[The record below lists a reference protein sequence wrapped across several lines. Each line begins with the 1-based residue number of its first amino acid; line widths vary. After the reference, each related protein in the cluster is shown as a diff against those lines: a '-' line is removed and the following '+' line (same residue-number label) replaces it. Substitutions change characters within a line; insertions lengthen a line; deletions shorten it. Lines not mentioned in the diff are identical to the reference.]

1 MNREA
6 AARMIQAAFRRG
18 RKPKAAEFVNKF
30 TEFDYALTKPTIT
43 STIVAIHDVPFID
56 LSEEPLPPGV
66 DELLGYTT
74 TGEKPVVRKIRGR
87 NALIGANKTNTFDVK
102 RWAFTINF
110 KSPESKAYVS
120 YSDKDRLQIN
130 TTGPYERVVRLL
142 HKTYLPGVAYSDVK
156 ILKIDT
162 KMYINRNLNLDNFG
176 AELAKRVPSSK
187 YASWSYETELFAGG
201 GFLKW
206 NDPRVTLV
214 FFTNGTILTLGLKKY
229 EDMGVTSEIL
239 KQLFTKYMVDKTQL
253 FKYARGPWGLNY
265 NAKPKLPVPARKNLA
280 KKRAAAANRY
290 SLAIGGWNNVREGFY
305 VRPGANGKPRFYPM
319 VANLKLVRPKVVR
332 AYAEAGV
339 PIPQRVRNALGIEE
353 GAAPVAKVEGRRAPN
368 WTATKNG
375 YYVKPGPGGLPYFYK
390 VPKGK
395 AAAKKTVQKAYAE
408 AGVPIPASVRNLFG
422 LNGNNGGA
430 GPARKQHYVNYN
442 AQGGMRINGK
452 QFSRYTQ
459 AELVQIARN
468 LNIPQVDASTRLA
481 NIARYI
487 KGAVGNVNN
496 TPDATLN
503 GTQIVFMNN
512 GRVKRAGR
520 ARQWATLKSD
530 EQNGLARA
538 FLTTDEYE
546 QYAKL
551 DKQRKYP
558 YILGMKQQHR
568 AQQLLSAQANAN
580 EARATGSAASSASS
594 VNSNFARNL
603 ELNLKARTL
612 LGNNAKNA
620 NVNAFKDILSKL
632 PKGARG
638 APLAANVQKAL
649 KNFKRTS
656 SFANQ
661 LAAVRRNYEAAI
673 KVPNWLPVNLRA
685 NYKRTLLNL
694 ATEPNAKG
702 KLPNKEAVKRGL
714 KGWLNAH
721 LPQTARIAYEKENFM
736 TGEIIRVPAWDPTKR
751 ASPNLPNQKVKRLGP
766 PRVRKP
772 RAPKPNQPAGPHT
785 GPVKKAKKDPRE
797 NRNYPVPRNLNAENL
812 VNAIANLG
820 LPIGASN
827 RYSWSF
833 LANKG
838 MNNRFYQNWMNFT
851 KSPNV
856 PLTVNT
862 AKAKLNA
869 MKTAKARHEW
879 TVAHRNNFSK
889 ENYSKILEH
898 RRALENRN
906 KARRAAKREA

>member
-30 TEFDYALTKPTIT
+30 SEFDYALTKPTIT

-56 LSEEPLPPGV
+56 LAEEPLPPGV

-87 NALIGANKTNTFDVK
+87 NTIIGANKTNTFDVK

-120 YSDKDRLQIN
+120 YSDKERLQIN

-162 KMYINRNLNLDNFG
+162 KMYINRYLNLDNFG
-176 AELAKRVPSSK
+176 EELTKRVPSSK
-187 YASWSYETELFAGG
+187 LLSWSYEPDLFSGG

-206 NDPRVTLV
+206 SDPRATLV
-214 FFTNGTILTLGLKKY
+214 FFTNGTILTLGLKKF
-229 EDMGVTSEIL
+229 EDVGVTAEIL
-239 KQLFTKYMVDKTQL
+239 KQLFAKYLVDKVKL
-253 FKYARGPWGLNY
+253 FKYMRGAYGLNY
-265 NAKPKLPVPARKNLA
+265 MGAVKPPVPARKNLA

-290 SLAIGGWNNVREGFY
+290 AQAMGWNNVREGFY

-339 PIPQRVRNALGIEE
+339 PIPRHVRNALGIEN

-368 WTATKNG
+368 WSATKNG

-408 AGVPIPASVRNLFG
+408 AGVPIPVSVRNLFDIEV
-422 LNGNNGGA
+422 NNSGA

-442 AQGGMRINGK
+442 AQGGLRINGK

-468 LNIPQVDASTRLA
+468 LNIPQVNASTKLA

-496 TPDATLN
+496 APDATLN
-503 GTQIVFMNN
+503 GAQIVFMNN
-512 GRVKRAGR
+512 GRVKRGGR
-520 ARQWATLKSD
+520 ARQWATLKPA
-530 EQNGLARA
+530 EQNALARA

-546 QYAKL
+546 PYAPL
-551 DKQRKYP
+551 DKVHRYQYIMDMKRQR
-558 YILGMKQQHR
+558 R

-580 EARATGSAASSASS
+580 AALSAASSASS

-603 ELNLKARTL
+603 ELNLKSRAL

-620 NVNAFKDILSKL
+620 NVNAFKAILSKL

-638 APLAANVQKAL
+638 APLAPNVQRAL
-649 KNFKRTS
+649 KNFKRAS

-661 LAAVRRNYEAAI
+661 LAGIKRNYETAI
-673 KVPNWLPVNLRA
+673 KVPNWLPANLHTS
-685 NYKRTLLNL
+685 YKKTLLNL
-694 ATEPNAKG
+694 ATEPNVKG
-702 KLPNKEAVKRGL
+702 KLPNKEAVKRGIR
-714 KGWLNAH
+714 GWLNSH
-721 LPQTARIAYEKENFM
+721 LPQTARIAYNKENFM
-736 TGEIIRVPAWDPTKR
+736 TGEIIRVPGWDPAKR
-751 ASPNLPNQKVKRLGP
+751 ASPNLPNQKVKILGP
-766 PRVRKP
+766 ARVRKP

-797 NRNYPVPRNLNAENL
+797 NRSYPVPRNMNAENL

-820 LPIGASN
+820 LPIGSSN
-827 RYSWSF
+827 KYSWTY

-879 TVAHRNNFSK
+879 TVAQRNSFSK
-889 ENYSKILEH
+889 ENYAKILEH

>member
-1 MNREA
+1 MNKEA
-6 AARMIQAAFRRG
+6 AARLIQAAFRKG

-30 TEFDYALTKPTIT
+30 SEFDYALTKPTVT

-74 TGEKPVVRKIRGR
+74 TGEKPVMRKIRGR
-87 NALIGANKTNTFDVK
+87 NAILGANKTNTFDVK

-142 HKTYLPGVAYSDVK
+142 HKTYLPGVAYSPVK

-176 AELAKRVPSSK
+176 GELSKRVPSSK
-187 YASWSYETELFAGG
+187 YTSWSYEPELFSGG

-214 FFTNGTILTLGLKKY
+214 FFTNGTILTLGLKKF
-229 EDMGVTSEIL
+229 EDVGVTSEIL
-239 KQLFTKYMVDKTQL
+239 QKLFTKYLVDKVKL
-253 FKYARGPWGLNY
+253 FKYMRGAFGLNY
-265 NAKPKLPVPARKNLA
+265 MGVAKPPVPARKNLA

-290 SLAIGGWNNVREGFY
+290 SRAAGWNNNREGFY
-305 VRPGANGKPRFYPM
+305 VRPGPNGKPRFYPM

-332 AYAEAGV
+332 AYSEAGV
-339 PIPQRVRNALGIEE
+339 PIPKSVRNALGIEE
-353 GAAPVAKVEGRRAPN
+353 GATPAAKVEGRRAPN
-368 WTATKNG
+368 WSATKNG

-422 LNGNNGGA
+422 LEANNGGA

-442 AQGGMRINGK
+442 AQGGLRINGK

-468 LNIPQVDASTRLA
+468 LNVPQVNASTKLA

-496 TPDATLN
+496 ASDATLN

-520 ARQWATLKSD
+520 ARQWATLATA

-538 FLTTDEYE
+538 FLTTDEYD
-546 QYAKL
+546 QYSQLAKVN
-551 DKQRKYP
+551 RYP
-558 YILGMKQQHR
+558 YIMGMKRQKR
-568 AQQLLSAQANAN
+568 AQQLVSAQANAN
-580 EARATGSAASSASS
+580 EAVSSANSAL
-594 VNSNFARNL
+594 SNFGRNL
-603 ELNLKARTL
+603 ELNMKSRAL
-612 LGNNAKNA
+612 LGNTAKNA
-620 NVNAFKDILSKL
+620 NVNAFKAVLNKL

-638 APLAANVQKAL
+638 APLAANVQRAL

-661 LAAVRRNYEAAI
+661 LTGIKQNYEAAI

-702 KLPNKEAVKRGL
+702 ALPSKEAVKRGL
-714 KGWLNAH
+714 KGWLNSH
-721 LPQTARIAYEKENFM
+721 LPQTGRIAYNKENLV
-736 TGEIIRVPAWDPTKR
+736 TGGITRVPAWDPTKR

-766 PRVRKP
+766 PRLRKP
-772 RAPKPNQPAGPHT
+772 KAPKVVGPAGPHT

-797 NRNYPVPRNLNAENL
+797 NRNYPVPRNMNAENL

-820 LPIGASN
+820 LPIGPSN
-827 RYSWSF
+827 KYSWTY
-833 LANKG
+833 LTNKG

-856 PLTVNT
+856 PLTVNV
-862 AKAKLNA
+862 AKGKLNT
-869 MKTAKARHEW
+869 MKTAKARQEW

-889 ENYSKILEH
+889 ENYAKILEH

>member
-6 AARMIQAAFRRG
+6 AARMIQAAFRKG
-18 RKPKAAEFVNKF
+18 RAPKAAEFVNKF
-30 TEFDYALTKPTIT
+30 PEFDYALTKPTIT
-43 STIVAIHDVPFID
+43 STIVTIHDVPFID

-66 DELLGYTT
+66 SELLGYTA
-74 TGEKPVVRKIRGR
+74 TGQKPVVRKIRGR
-87 NALIGANKTNTFDVK
+87 NAILGVNKTNTFEVK

-142 HKTYLPGVAYSDVK
+142 HKTYLPGVAYSPVK
-156 ILKIDT
+156 IVKIDT
-162 KMYINRNLNLDNFG
+162 KLYINRKLNLDG
-176 AELAKRVPSSK
+176 LVGELEKRVPSSK
-187 YASWSYETELFAGG
+187 MPRSRYEPELMPGAYI
-201 GFLKW
+201 KW
-206 NDPRVTLV
+206 TDPSVSLV
-214 FFTNGTILTLGLKKY
+214 IYTNGVVLTQGLKRF
-229 EDMGVTSEIL
+229 EDMGATSEIL
-239 KQLFTKYMVDKTQL
+239 QQMFSKYSIDKTRVFKYM
-253 FKYARGPWGLNY
+253 YGPWGRNF
-265 NAKPKLPVPARKNLA
+265 NARPHLPVPARKNLA
-280 KKRAAAANRY
+280 KKRATAANRY
-290 SLAIGGWNNVREGFY
+290 ARAIGGWNNVREGFY
-305 VRPGANGKPRFYPM
+305 VRPGPNGKPRFYPL

-339 PIPQRVRNALGIEE
+339 PIPQRVRNTLGIEE
-353 GAAPVAKVEGRRAPN
+353 GATPAAKVEGRRAPN
-368 WTATKNG
+368 WTSTKNG
-375 YYVKPGPGGLPYFYK
+375 YYVKPGPGGMPYFYK

-422 LNGNNGGA
+422 LGNNAGA

-442 AQGGMRINGK
+442 AQGGLRINGK

-459 AELVQIARN
+459 VELVQIARN
-468 LNIPQVDASTRLA
+468 LNIPQVNASTKLA
-481 NIARYI
+481 NIAQYI
-487 KGAVGNVNN
+487 KGAVGNINN
-496 TPDATLN
+496 APDATLN

-520 ARQWATLKSD
+520 ARQWATIKPD

-538 FLTTDEYE
+538 FLTSDEYE
-546 QYAKL
+546 QYSKLAKANRY
-551 DKQRKYP
+551 Q
-558 YILGMKQQHR
+558 YIMGAKQQKR

-580 EARATGSAASSASS
+580 EVASASS
-594 VNSNFARNL
+594 SGSSVNANFARNI
-603 ELNLKARTL
+603 ELNMKARSL

-620 NVNAFKDILSKL
+620 NVNAFKAVLNKL
-632 PKGARG
+632 PRGARG
-638 APLAANVQKAL
+638 QPLAANVQKAL

-661 LAAVRRNYEAAI
+661 LAGIKRNYEAAI

-685 NYKRTLLNL
+685 NYKRTLVNI

-721 LPQTARIAYEKENFM
+721 LPQNARIAYNKENLV
-736 TGEIIRVPAWDPTKR
+736 TGEIVRVPAWDPAKR
-751 ASPNLPNQKVKRLGP
+751 TSPNLPNQKVKRLGP

-772 RAPKPNQPAGPHT
+772 KATKPAGPT
-785 GPVKKAKKDPRE
+785 GPAVGPVKKATKDPRE
-797 NRNYPVPRNLNAENL
+797 NRNYPVPQNMNAENL

-820 LPIGASN
+820 LPIGSSN
-827 RYSWSF
+827 RYSWTY

-838 MNNRFYQNWMNFT
+838 MNNGFYQNWMNFT

-856 PLTVNT
+856 PLTVNV

-869 MKTAKARHEW
+869 MKTAKARQEW
-879 TVAHRNNFSK
+879 TVAHRNKFSK